1 MEEDRLDI
9 PSESANLLLVDLRN
23 RLAELKEATALM
35 ERCEGVKSRQEISQD
50 ISSAMKRQR
59 QMPQHF
65 IELNDRV
72 EAVWNMLQLPN
83 QAVVALV
90 GMGGIGEEGL

>member
-9 PSESANLLLVDLRN
+9 PSESANLLLVDLQIH
-23 RLAELKEATALM
+23 LAFKEATALM
-35 ERCEGVKSRQEISQD
+35 GRCEVVKSRQEISQD

-72 EAVWNMLQLPN
+72 EAVWNMLRLPN

>member
-1 MEEDRLDI
+1 MTFHPRMLTF
-9 PSESANLLLVDLRN
+9 LLVDLQN
-23 RLAELKEATALM
+23 RLDELTEALM
-35 ERCEGVKSRQEISQD
+35 ARCEGVKSRQEISQD

-90 GMGGIGEEGL
+90 GRGGIGEEGL